1 VLLLPGAAAIRIGA
15 ELRKPDVEEDESQ
28 PRWIVAPLL
37 DAGLDVDGVRTLLFR
52 VTFECL
58 TGGRSDLSDV
68 SAFLGEQPP
77 PVRAAWVE
85 TVNRMLG
92 TGDTA
97 PAT

>member
-1 VLLLPGAAAIRIGA
+1 MERN
-15 ELRKPDVEEDESQ
+15 ESQ
-28 PRWIVAPLL
+28 PQWIVAPLL
-37 DAGLDVDGVRTLLFR
+37 HAVLHVDDVRTLLLR

-68 SAFLGEQPP
+68 STFLGEQPP
-77 PVRAAWVE
+77 LVRAAWVE

-92 TGDTA
+92 TSDIA

>member
-1 VLLLPGAAAIRIGA
+1 
-15 ELRKPDVEEDESQ
+15 VEGNESQ
-28 PRWIVAPLL
+28 PQWIVAPLL
-37 DAGLDVDGVRTLLFR
+37 GAGLDVDEVRTLLLR

-58 TGGRSDLSDV
+58 VGGRHDISNV

-77 PVRAAWVE
+77 LVRAAWVE

-92 TGDTA
+92 TSEVA

>member
-1 VLLLPGAAAIRIGA
+1 MEGNQ
-15 ELRKPDVEEDESQ
+15 SQ
-28 PRWIVAPLL
+28 PQWIVAPLL
-37 DAGLDVDGVRTLLFR
+37 GAGLAVDDVRTLLLR

-58 TGGRSDLSDV
+58 TGGRNDISNV

-77 PVRAAWVE
+77 LVCAAWVE

-92 TGDTA
+92 TSDIA